1 MCVYCTFQST
11 RCFEFID
18 LENAYCRCYMDCV
31 TWCIPLDRDDSM
43 ILATPRVAMMM
54 ISSLGSLIIV

>member
-1 MCVYCTFQST
+1 MHIAVV
-11 RCFEFID
+11 IWIA
-18 LENAYCRCYMDCV
+18 LLV
-31 TWCIPLDRDDSM
+31 GWCIPLDRDDSM